1 MITVLEGEE
10 KESSSEKEL
19 EEAMAENFPNLTRKG
34 GREERKERENSIN
47 LQTQEAE
54 EITNRISL
62 KKSIPETSES
72 NFSKIK
78 TKKKKKKS

>member
-34 GREERKERENSIN
+34 GREERKERENPIN

-54 EITNRISL
+54 
-62 KKSIPETSES
+62 
-72 NFSKIK
+72 
-78 TKKKKKKS
+78 

>member
-34 GREERKERENSIN
+34 GEEEKFSVSREGG
-47 LQTQEAE
+47 
-54 EITNRISL
+54 
-62 KKSIPETSES
+62 
-72 NFSKIK
+72 
-78 TKKKKKKS
+78 